1 MDTISPTTRRANRLM
16 LGALMVFAVTLA
28 VVCFLWMRGVVR
40 NDGGIAD
47 PQPRKTSMFQRVP
60 APAGDFAL
68 PTAPLCLT

>member
-1 MDTISPTTRRANRLM
+1 MNPLPPDTRRANRL
-16 LGALMVFAVTLA
+16 LLVALMVFAVTLA

-47 PQPRKTSMFQRVP
+47 PQPRKTSMFQRMP

-68 PTAPLCLT
+68 PTAPPCLT